1 MKLSPDAYLFALEN
15 TVDAVV
21 ITDMNS
27 VMQYVNPAFSRVS
40 GFSQEEAVGRKP
52 SIQRSKHTTQETHE
66 GMWSVI
72 RSGGWWRGEIIN
84 LRKNGEEWYAYLSIS
99 QIKDADG
106 RPFAYVG
113 IYRDITVIKQLQFQL
128 KDASLEAIFMLAVAC
143 EAKDETTGNHVRRV
157 QGYSRALALRMGLP
171 EDEAERIGYSSVMHD
186 VGKLHVPDAILQK
199 SGALTRLEWK
209 SIRLHPAH
217 GAAIL
222 RDKPFYEVARDI
234 ASNHQERWDGSGYP
248 KGKQG
253 KQIPFVARI
262 VAVADVFDALTS
274 RRPYKEPWTEKEA
287 LAELESQKGRGLD
300 PQLVEAFV
308 SLYEDGDIAAIRK
321 SFP

>member
-27 VMQYVNPAFSRVS
+27 VIQDVNPAFSRVTR
-40 GFSQEEAVGRKP
+40 FSQEEAVGRKP
-52 SIQRSKHTTQETHE
+52 SIQRSKHTTQETYE
-66 GMWSVI
+66 RMWSVI
-72 RSGGWWRGEIIN
+72 LSGGWWRGEIIN
-84 LRKNGEEWYAYLSIS
+84 LRKSGEECYAYLSIS

-106 RPFAYVG
+106 QPFAYVA
-113 IYRDITVIKQLQFQL
+113 IYRDITDIKQLQFQL

-157 QGYSRALALRMGLP
+157 RGYSRALALRMGLP

-186 VGKLHVPDAILQK
+186 VGKLHVPDDILHK
-199 SGALTRLEWK
+199 SGALSRLEWK
-209 SIRLHPAH
+209 SIRLHPAY
-217 GAAIL
+217 GVAIL
-222 RDKPFYEVARDI
+222 RDKLFYQVARDI
-234 ASNHQERWDGSGYP
+234 ANNHHEKWDGSGYP
-248 KGKQG
+248 KGKKG
-253 KQIPFVARI
+253 KEIPFVARI
-262 VAVADVFDALTS
+262 VAVADIFDALTS
-274 RRPYKEPWTEKEA
+274 RRPYKEPWPEKEA

-300 PQLVEAFV
+300 PELVEAFM